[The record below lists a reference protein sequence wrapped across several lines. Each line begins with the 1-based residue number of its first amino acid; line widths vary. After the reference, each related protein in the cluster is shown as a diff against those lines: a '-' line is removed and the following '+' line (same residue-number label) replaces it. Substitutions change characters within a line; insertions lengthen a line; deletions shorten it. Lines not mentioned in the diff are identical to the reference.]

1 MLNHLCGMRL
11 CGRVYWIVSIRN
23 ILSAE
28 SEKTSLGNVL
38 ERVAFTEPAVLLENL
53 AAFSRIV
60 CAYAFVVV
68 TANSNGRVHCYQES
82 PEEPER
88 NLLLPSVQFRLAT
101 LVCRWLVA
109 TG

>member
-1 MLNHLCGMRL
+1 MLNQLCGMRL

-38 ERVAFTEPAVLLENL
+38 ERVAFTEPAVLLENF
-53 AAFSRIV
+53 AAFSRVV
-60 CAYAFVVV
+60 CAYAFVVMTGEFQWTV
-68 TANSNGRVHCYQES
+68 T
-82 PEEPER
+82 
-88 NLLLPSVQFRLAT
+88 LLPGVTRRTKKKSASAKRTIQVDD
-101 LVCRWLVA
+101 LVCRWFVA